1 MRTVPAGENAALW
14 LLDLIRRAAAGLPQA
29 EGTSFL
35 PAHPQRRR
43 GRRALLL
50 LCLAALAVGG
60 CWYAAGGDWQTLLEL
75 PRRIRQQGWEGV
87 KDFWQAYQPKAG
99 VKLI

>member
-1 MRTVPAGENAALW
+1 MRTVPSGENAALW

-60 CWYAAGGDWQTLLEL
+60 CWYATGGDWQVIL
-75 PRRIRQQGWEGV
+75 
-87 KDFWQAYQPKAG
+87 DFAERLKTQNWKNLWQEFRPKPG
-99 VKLI
+99 VKLV